1 MTHMDRQA
9 STSPIVSV
17 PSFDSLLPPVD
28 IIPLRVPLSP
38 LFLYT
43 QLRAMNSH
51 SQYRLDDHRDG
62 LNDAGFPPES
72 AFIVYRKSIS
82 SGERNKELKIT
93 YFAEYEAFFN
103 ILQGQPWSSQQQ
115 LSEIR
120 LLEIS
125 LRTVPI
131 HTLIISFAKNSLVNF
146 LWGFFNKFFYIDV
159 FSTALSWHG

>member
-62 LNDAGFPPES
+62 LNDAGYKPENG
-72 AFIVYRKSIS
+72 K
-82 SGERNKELKIT
+82 GPLP
-93 YFAEYEAFFN
+93 
-103 ILQGQPWSSQQQ
+103 L
-115 LSEIR
+115 
-120 LLEIS
+120 
-125 LRTVPI
+125 VPI

>member
-1 MTHMDRQA
+1 MDRQA

-17 PSFDSLLPPVD
+17 PSFDGLLPPVD

-38 LFLYT
+38 FFLYT
-43 QLRAMNSH
+43 QLRAVNSH

-120 LLEIS
+120 LVGSDGFGGLPGDWPFLAWTLDVWALSLGLSPPS
-125 LRTVPI
+125 LR
-131 HTLIISFAKNSLVNF
+131 
-146 LWGFFNKFFYIDV
+146 
-159 FSTALSWHG
+159 